1 MSLVLHMECIQL
13 LQALRCRGGPHTLS
27 FASGWVWLLEY
38 AMPLVW
44 QWGPHVFSIGG
55 PSMHGNAW

>member
-13 LQALRCRGGPHTLS
+13 LQALHHRGGPHTLS
-27 FASGWVWLLEY
+27 F
-38 AMPLVW
+38 LVA
-44 QWGPHVFSIGG
+44 GVCNAFAVAVGSACFSIGG